1 MIQNNHTYSY
11 TPLICAA
18 AAAAAAAAIY
28 MALEGG
34 KGLQLVEEV
43 LLLLHV

>member
-11 TPLICAA
+11 TPLIC